1 MKFTDKQNEARKQF
15 VISLLK
21 REPQLMNVDVQE
33 RVFQKYG
40 IGMVSERI
48 TDFRKLAVKSAARDA
63 AATAARKTE
72 VRGAQVAR
80 VKVTIDPTVQ
90 VDGRVARRPYN
101 LIERKLPVEVQSAL
115 VALKASVRQFYRAGG
130 LSMNLGDSGELQVK
144 YEFEPKDNIRGEVNL

>member
-40 IGMVSERI
+40 ISMVSERI
-48 TDFRKLAVKSAARDA
+48 TDFRKLAVKSAAKEA
-63 AATAARKTE
+63 AATVARKTE
-72 VRGAQVAR
+72 SRGAQVAR

-101 LIERKLPVEVQSAL
+101 LIERKLPV
-115 VALKASVRQFYRAGG
+115 
-130 LSMNLGDSGELQVK
+130 
-144 YEFEPKDNIRGEVNL
+144 